1 VLIRYSLL
9 YAYPHKQPQL
19 RGFASIEDQLALKKF
34 GYSENVDRN
43 CEHDKDYYLEYELDG
58 ADNDENEEESF
69 TITNTSRRVEQCFQ
83 WHDDVACR
91 RGCRAMR
98 CRIDNW
104 TEKCVYCE
112 RDEKVDKMTG
122 ECVRNGMLLGEA

>member
-1 VLIRYSLL
+1 MLIRYSLL

-43 CEHDKDYYLEYELDG
+43 CEHDTDYYLEYELDG
-58 ADNDENEEESF
+58 ADKDENEEESF
-69 TITNTSRRVEQCFQ
+69 TITNTSRRVEHCFQ

-104 TEKCVYCE
+104 TESAS
-112 RDEKVDKMTG
+112 T
-122 ECVRNGMLLGEA
+122 VRETRKLTR